1 MLRQVLFLHLIVLF
15 PVQSLLAQDPNPI
28 GPSQDYLPHGY
39 FGDQV
44 IIQPAPPVP
53 SLINYQGRLTDAQGN
68 PVTGNRT
75 MAVRIYDAPIGG
87 NMTYEESIGTVAVAN
102 GLYSF
107 QFGSGGSISVPA
119 SETIVTTNGINQVF
133 NGTLQGNPLG
143 GEITLSDGTY
153 SWSSASG
160 SSNSSA
166 FGVTYNATAR
176 NFQIIYYSGVPVAG
190 RAIVASYQTLQ
201 AQDSIVLAL
210 TLPEAHLALVVDSV
224 EESNRSRL
232 LAVPYALRANSSQV
246 SADAQAILS
255 GDLALPIGSIG
266 PAQLSNN
273 AVEGRH
279 LAEGSVDSKSLA
291 AGTVSSHQVVSG
303 NITAEPNKTYFVNS
317 GLEPGVVFL
326 PENPQIGDVVRVV
339 GEGALVRAPEG
350 AAILHDWTAR
360 QIETATENASFI
372 NQIFCSD
379 DANIIY
385 AAVSARAK
393 DSSMTER
400 QTIAISQDGAKTW
413 AFLSNSTVNNSPTTN
428 FLHGCSGNGSRLLCT
443 VNSSLKILE
452 ALGGYQTNIALP
464 DGVSNFDFVRLTL
477 DGKRIIGFSSMSPG
491 LYVSDNLGQNWRKC
505 ANKAN
510 GEDIQLSMPAP
521 HSSLQFSE
529 NGSVILAPA
538 RRVADSKDIL
548 VFSEDAGASWRILQ
562 LPLVN
567 EMELTAYSL
576 QTALSRNGSR
586 LYIFNELQTF
596 MSGRARL
603 VSYDK
608 GVNWE
613 LNRLEYSLSDS
624 GMMPAPNWNPSDQ
637 VFQSVSSGTF
647 YFGSMKSIDSGITWV
662 TLPRIHAGM
671 PLGETPSV
679 QAISSDGNK
688 LISKI
693 MHSPEFGGNLLT
705 SWKEELRCVSSLE
718 FFYIGEG
725 LWNVILK

>member
-1 MLRQVLFLHLIVLF
+1 MTSHRALWRDMIRHVLFFQLVVLI
-15 PVQSLLAQDPNPI
+15 
-28 GPSQDYLPHGY
+28 
-39 FGDQV
+39 
-44 IIQPAPPVP
+44 PAPPLSAQIP
-53 SLINYQGRLTDAQGN
+53 NLINYQGRLTDAQGN
-68 PVTGNRT
+68 PVNGNRT
-75 MAVRIYDAPIGG
+75 MAVRIYDKPTGG
-87 NMTYEESIGTVAVAN
+87 EMTYEETIGTVAVKN

-133 NGTLQGNPLG
+133 NGALQGNPLG
-143 GEITLSDGTY
+143 GQINLSDGTY
-153 SWSSASG
+153 SWSSSGG
-160 SSNSSA
+160 SSNPTA
-166 FGVTYNATAR
+166 FGVTYNASAR
-176 NFQIIYYSGVPVAG
+176 SFQIIYFSSQVPLAG
-190 RAIVASYQTLQ
+190 RPIVASYQTLQ
-201 AQDSIVLAL
+201 SKDSIVSAL
-210 TLPEAHLALVVDSV
+210 TLPEAHLALVIDSV
-224 EESNRSRL
+224 EESKRSRL
-232 LAVPYALRANSSQV
+232 LAVPYALRADSSQV
-246 SADAQAILS
+246 SADAQGILN
-255 GDLALPIGSIG
+255 GDFALPIGSIG

-279 LAEGSVDSKSLA
+279 LAEGSVDSKTLA
-291 AGTVSSHQVVSG
+291 AGTVSSHQVASG

-317 GLEPGVVFL
+317 GQEPGVVFL

-385 AAVSARAK
+385 AAVSAQAK
-393 DSSMTER
+393 DSSITER
-400 QTIAISQDGAKTW
+400 QTIAISLDGAKTW
-413 AFLSNSTVNNSPTTN
+413 NFLPNLSGNSTAPMVSI
-428 FLHGCSGNGSRLLCT
+428 HGCSSNGSCLLCM
-443 VNSSLKILE
+443 VDSKLKILE
-452 ALGGYQTNIALP
+452 NFGNTQINIALP

-477 DGKRIIGFSSMSPG
+477 DGNRIIGFSSMSQS
-491 LYVSDNLGQNWRKC
+491 LYVSDNLGQNWRQC
-505 ANKAN
+505 ALLAN
-510 GEDIQLSMPAP
+510 GEEIQFFTSGPGYSP
-521 HSSLQFSE
+521 LQFSQ

-567 EMELTAYSL
+567 EMELMANSL
-576 QTALSRNGSR
+576 QTGLSRDGSR
-586 LYIFNELQTF
+586 IYIFNEPQTF

-608 GVNWE
+608 GITWD
-613 LNRLEYSLSDS
+613 LNRLEYSFSDS

-671 PLGETPSV
+671 PWGETPSV
-679 QAISSDGNK
+679 QAISFDGNK

-725 LWNVILK
+725 LWNLILK